1 MSLESC
7 RICGHALGIADNS
20 CRHCPTIAASAAPAN
35 WFNTKHVLPLIPLT
49 AVLVF
54 LLYRMLVH

>member
-7 RICGHALGIADNS
+7 RICGHALGIADS
-20 CRHCPTIAASAAPAN
+20 RCRHCPSIAASVVPAN
-35 WFNTKHVLPLIPLT
+35 WFNTRQVLPFILLA